1 MTTPVVV
8 VVVVVVE
15 LFLKVKK
22 KNRARVRH
30 VAVFPFLVLG
40 FVFVLSSSFFFYR
53 RFDSCEISFHRIRLA
68 NCVVCRS
75 CQNVGHSRHNEL
87 LISAIVLLFV
97 GWAIETKRKIKENKV
112 KKNVASAV

>member
-1 MTTPVVV
+1 MTTPVV

-40 FVFVLSSSFFFYR
+40 FVFVLGSSFFFTADLTVAKYP
-53 RFDSCEISFHRIRLA
+53 FIAFASRIA
-68 NCVVCRS
+68 
-75 CQNVGHSRHNEL
+75 
-87 LISAIVLLFV
+87 
-97 GWAIETKRKIKENKV
+97 
-112 KKNVASAV
+112 